1 MKCLVINL
9 DRSPDRLVHMTAEF
23 NRIGTAFERVVA
35 VDGYSHPE
43 LEQQPQHPM
52 YGARQL
58 SSSEIACLHSHRA
71 CWSIISRGDAP
82 HGAVFEDDVVFSA
95 NAGHLLSG
103 SGWIPAD
110 ADIVKLETYFRKT
123 TIHRTGIPAGHG
135 FSTFRLFKFHP
146 GTGGYIISRQAA
158 RDLLDATEKMNFTA
172 DDLVFNP
179 AFSNL
184 SSRTIYQLAPALC
197 AQGQFVDSMA
207 AGLPSLLDQE
217 RETKWASS
225 GLATKR
231 RRPVGERLRT
241 ETGRILEW
249 VADFCKFRR
258 RAIIPLD
265 PPAPRD

>member
-1 MKCLVINL
+1 
-9 DRSPDRLVHMTAEF
+9 MTAEF
-23 NRIGTAFERVVA
+23 NRIGIAFERVVA

-58 SSSEIACLHSHRA
+58 SRSEIACLHSHRA
-71 CWSIISRGDAP
+71 CWTIIGRDDAP
-82 HGAVFEDDVVFSA
+82 YGAVFEDDVVFSA
-95 NAGHLLSG
+95 NAGRLLAG

-123 TIHRTGIPAGHG
+123 MIHRTGTSAGHG
-135 FSTFRLFKFHP
+135 FSLFRLFKLHP
-146 GTGGYIISRQAA
+146 GTGGYIVSKKVA
-158 RDLLDATEKMNFTA
+158 RHLLDATEKMNFTA

-184 SSRTIYQLAPALC
+184 FGRTIYQLVPALC
-197 AQGQFVDSMA
+197 AQGQFLGSMA
-207 AGLPSLLDQE
+207 AGLPSLLDEE

-231 RRPVGERLRT
+231 RRPAAERLGT

-249 VADFCKFRR
+249 VVDFCKLRR
-258 RAIIPLD
+258 RTVIPLD
-265 PPAPRD
+265 PPQPRD